1 MKEIIKDHPLRPII
15 LRFDTSRS
23 MPEFERKGLEAYYS
37 LHDETWELKSKLLK
51 QEAQLKDILSLVDEL
66 TLGLYAMEQDLD
78 FLEAALEIGE
88 EHFLPMVEGTFTID
102 YTKLHEALN
111 GHVDN
116 MEKLYPKI
124 KAAWDWYQQHADFV
138 YEYETAVD
146 FGHDE
151 LIHALYSR
159 YEEVSVDI
167 VSLDRDQ
174 QEFFGA
180 YAEVDRLQS
189 DYFDHAEQVL
199 DMYDALHELTDGIY
213 RRVEIVDEV
222 MEERFGG

>member
-23 MPEFERKGLEAYYS
+23 TPEFEQKGLEAYYR

-88 EHFLPMVEGTFTID
+88 EHVLPMVEGTFTID
-102 YTKLHEALN
+102 YTKLREALN

-116 MEKLYPKI
+116 MEILYPKI
-124 KAAWDWYQQHADFV
+124 KAAWDWYQQHADIV
-138 YEYETAVD
+138 YEYETTVD
-146 FGHDE
+146 FGRDD

-174 QEFFGA
+174 QEFYGA
-180 YAEVDRLQS
+180 YAEVDQLQS

-213 RRVEIVDEV
+213 RRVEIVDEE
-222 MEERFGG
+222 MEKRFGG